1 MDKPLKKKFE
11 LVEVIKQTNPW
22 DKSANPTVV
31 LKLEEKVQ
39 NDNNNNGIADE
50 AENDLDFYEVRMD
63 HKKGIVP
70 VNAESAAAKK
80 ALEKKWKIER
90 DEKFILRPRRGGDI
104 FCCWECCEQVLQVS
118 MQNEVE
124 LVKFQQTSVFCPQMP
139 CGRNIYPFPKI
150 SKEKRIELSNNDCL
164 QSLPINDSIQENCTE
179 MINVNARQDAIDN
192 HDYDYAMGRI
202 PRKLD
207 LARGP
212 PVREADDEKP
222 EEKEKNEWE

>member
-1 MDKPLKKKFE
+1 MKAIMEQKAKAKKKLMEEIEKQKAKKQAMDKPLQKKFE
-11 LVEVIKQTNPW
+11 LVEVTKHTNPW
-22 DKSANPTVV
+22 DKTANPTVV

-50 AENDLDFYEVRMD
+50 AEQDNFFEVRMD
-63 HKKGIVP
+63 NKKGIVP

-124 LVKFQQTSVFCPQMP
+124 LVKFQ
-139 CGRNIYPFPKI
+139 
-150 SKEKRIELSNNDCL
+150 
-164 QSLPINDSIQENCTE
+164 
-179 MINVNARQDAIDN
+179 
-192 HDYDYAMGRI
+192 
-202 PRKLD
+202 
-207 LARGP
+207 
-212 PVREADDEKP
+212 
-222 EEKEKNEWE
+222 